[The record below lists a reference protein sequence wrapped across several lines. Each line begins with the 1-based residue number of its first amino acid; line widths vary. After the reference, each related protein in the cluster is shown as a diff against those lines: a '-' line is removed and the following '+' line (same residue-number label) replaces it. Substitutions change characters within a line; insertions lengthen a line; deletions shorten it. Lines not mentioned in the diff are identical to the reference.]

1 MCSSDAHPLLL
12 TPHSSPSLL
21 SLTPLPP
28 SSPSLLTPHSTAV
41 CAGLYYLRAA
51 TEERHLRAVSPEYRA
66 YAANM
71 DRRWADG
78 LTWLTGVRW
87 G

>member
-1 MCSSDAHPLLL
+1 MLIPS
-12 TPHSSPSLL
+12 SLL
-21 SLTPLPP
+21 I
-28 SSPSLLTPHSTAV
+28 LTPHSTAV

-51 TEERHLRAVSPEYRA
+51 TEERHLRAVSPEYRT
-66 YAANM
+66 YAADV
-71 DRRWADG
+71 DRRWADS